1 MSSEDD
7 DTPPEVPIV
16 CPECGTE
23 TRIPLDDVA
32 DVLQRHNDQ
41 LHDGEEVA
49 EVDPAVRS
57 HLTDMVAEDLGLVD
71 DGN

>member
-7 DTPPEVPIV
+7 TPTEVPIV

-32 DVLQRHNDQ
+32 DVLQRHNEQ
-41 LHDGEEVA
+41 LHDGEEIA
-49 EVDPAVRS
+49 EVDPAVRA
-57 HLTDMVAEDLGLVD
+57 HLTDMVARGLGLVD
-71 DGN
+71 DED